1 MSLRT
6 IVESW
11 KAISVGVQWTAPD
24 EADGYSRIYVPLD
37 VDDITE
43 AGLILSGG
51 TYSRHPDRHVTFELA
66 ITGVEGVRRIRL
78 IRLDW
83 KSLTG
88 GHSNPRGCLGEWS
101 GRRVPVT
108 HLHSFDLNWVE
119 AEGRM
124 RRGKLPC
131 ARPVEREL
139 QTFEDVRDF
148 VGSHFKINNMNIV
161 PRPDWVYGLFV
172 DEFTK

>member
-6 IVESW
+6 IAQSW

-24 EADGYSRIYVPLD
+24 EVDGYSRIYVPLEMKG
-37 VDDITE
+37 ITA
-43 AGLILSGG
+43 AGLVLTGG
-51 TYSRHPDRHVTFELA
+51 TYSRHPDCHVTFELA
-66 ITGVEGVRRIRL
+66 VTGAEGARHMRL

-83 KSLTG
+83 RSLTG
-88 GHSNPRGCLGEWS
+88 GHSNPRRCTGEWS
-101 GRRVPVT
+101 GRRVPIT
-108 HLHSFDLNWVE
+108 HLHCFDLNWVE

-139 QTFEDVRDF
+139 QTYEDVREY
-148 VGSHFKINNMNIV
+148 VGTHFKIRNMDIV
-161 PRPDWVYGLFV
+161 PRPDWVYDLF
-172 DEFTK
+172 DDGFAK